1 MRWRSARSLCLG
13 WCLSWLAG
21 CASLPDVSQRA
32 HELTLPAADASPLG
46 RTAAAA
52 SDNGEF
58 SGVRLLVS
66 GHVSLNTR
74 LELITRAQSSID
86 LQVYRFKGDA
96 TGRRVMRALRDAATR
111 GVRVRVL
118 VDDLYTLDDDLLL
131 LGLAAQSGAQVRL
144 FNPFGFGRNSLWVR
158 LMSALFGAERL
169 HRRMHNKLLV
179 VDGVMA
185 IAGGRNI
192 GDEYYEATDAQ
203 LFYDFDVLVAGEVV
217 PELARTFDP
226 YWNSSYSHDV
236 AVVLGETGAD
246 RSLLRK
252 VFDEQVELGCAAPP
266 CAAPLSVADSERG
279 SWAVL
284 AAEFQSERLTMHRAQ
299 ASAAADA
306 PEKIGAAATTDGN
319 ALVAAGSEV
328 RMRVAATIRGALEE
342 IVIVSPY
349 LIPGPNAEAAL
360 REFRKRGVRV
370 TLMTNSLA
378 ATDEP
383 LVHVGYRRYRA
394 ALLREG
400 VELYEWSPV
409 RSGRV
414 FRQLLRGQTVL
425 RLHAKCAL
433 IDDHHVYLGSMNFDP
448 RSRNLNTEFA
458 LLIHSPELAA
468 EVAGFIHDMKR
479 AGSYRVRLAADGETL
494 RWSPGEGGD
503 DVEDVEPDTDFWSRL
518 LLDLLSPFVP
528 EELL

>member
-1 MRWRSARSLCLG
+1 M
-13 WCLSWLAG
+13 
-21 CASLPDVSQRA
+21 
-32 HELTLPAADASPLG
+32 
-46 RTAAAA
+46 
-52 SDNGEF
+52 SDKAEV

-74 LELITRAQSSID
+74 LELIARAQSSID
-86 LQVYRFKGDA
+86 LQVYRFNGDA
-96 TGRRVMRALRDAATR
+96 TGRRVMRALRDAAAR

-118 VDDLYTLDDDLLL
+118 VDDLYTVDDDLLL
-131 LGLAAQSGAQVRL
+131 LGLAAQPGVQVRL
-144 FNPFGFGRNSLWVR
+144 FNPFGFGRDSHWAR
-158 LMSALFGAERL
+158 LLSALFGPERL

-185 IAGGRNI
+185 MAGGRNI
-192 GDEYYEATDAQ
+192 GDEYFEALDDQ
-203 LFYDFDVLVAGEVV
+203 LFYDFDVLVAGAVV
-217 PELARTFDP
+217 PQLARTFDP
-226 YWNSSYSHDV
+226 YWNSPYSHDV
-236 AVVLGETGAD
+236 AVVFGEERAGTPA
-246 RSLLRK
+246 LRK
-252 VFDEQVELGCAAPP
+252 AFDEQLQLGCAAPP
-266 CAAPLSVADSERG
+266 CAAPLSAADSEHE
-279 SWAVL
+279 SWAAL
-284 AAEFQSERLTMHRAQ
+284 AAEFQREQLTMHRAY

-306 PEKIGAAATTDGN
+306 PEKIDAPAAADVP
-319 ALVAAGSEV
+319 ALAAAGAEV
-328 RMRVAATIRGALEE
+328 RMRVSKAIRDAREQ

-360 REFRKRGVRV
+360 REFRQRGVHV
-370 TLMTNSLA
+370 TMMTNSLA
-378 ATDEP
+378 GTDEP
-383 LVHVGYRRYRA
+383 LAHVGYRRYRT

-414 FRQLLRGQTVL
+414 FRQLLRGETVL

-433 IDDHHVYLGSMNFDP
+433 IDGHHVYLGSMNFDP
-448 RSRNLNTEFA
+448 RSRNLNTELG

-468 EVAGFIHDMKR
+468 EVAGFVHDMKR

-503 DVEDVEPDTDFWSRL
+503 DVEDFEPDTDFWSRL